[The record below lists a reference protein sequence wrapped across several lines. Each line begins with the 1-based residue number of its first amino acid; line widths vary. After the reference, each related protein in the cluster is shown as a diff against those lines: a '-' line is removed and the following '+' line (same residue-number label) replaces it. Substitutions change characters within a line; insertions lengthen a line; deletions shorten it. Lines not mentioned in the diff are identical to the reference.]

1 MKLLGW
7 MHRKLRS
14 NNDVFKEFNSGGGG
28 ANNCITGFASP
39 DPDTFI
45 ASATEYFA
53 AGEAFGNTHASPPVT
68 AGDLFT
74 FGGSGLLTI
83 GTLGIAAVAIP
94 GSDDDDYEVDF
105 DLDVDVSDGT
115 VEDYEE
121 DDGSVTPAFTFPPA
135 QPAEAS
141 ITVEKAVAMVE
152 AIAEKDD
159 DTTTEDDLMVVS
171 TELEKVLGGGSGD
184 VASARVSFAM
194 GVDCPLQGFLFGSP
208 VSDVESRPDQ
218 PHRDSGSRRTSLGEL
233 FMRTR
238 FAEEK
243 VALVA
248 VAEGEDDVGDG
259 AAPGGE
265 RDDGRAGKGGGDKTI
280 KKRKVKDG
288 KGATGGVMPATVT
301 KSKFQK
307 ILQIFHRKVYP
318 ENTLLA
324 RNLTKK
330 NRKRG
335 AAGDPDEPAAAAESP
350 EIRCRKDQ
358 RMPGFG
364 CCTNRA
370 FIASPCSAGGELNGS
385 KSGHWIKTDADCE

>member
-1 MKLLGW
+1 MDEL
-7 MHRKLRS
+7 
-14 NNDVFKEFNSGGGG
+14 NTCTGG

-39 DPDTFI
+39 DPDTFL

-53 AGEAFGNTHASPPVT
+53 AGEAAFDTTHASPPVT

-94 GSDDDDYEVDF
+94 GDDDDYEVDF
-105 DLDVDVSDGT
+105 DLEVDVSDGT
-115 VEDYEE
+115 VEDHEE
-121 DDGSVTPAFTFPPA
+121 DDGRVTPTFTFPPA

-141 ITVEKAVAMVE
+141 VTVEKAVAMVE

-171 TELEKVLGGGSGD
+171 TELEKVLGGGGGD

-259 AAPGGE
+259 AAAGGE

-280 KKRKVKDG
+280 KKRKVKDE
-288 KGATGGVMPATVT
+288 KGASGGVMPATVT

-330 NRKRG
+330 SRKRG
-335 AAGDPDEPAAAAESP
+335 AAGDPDEPLQAASP
-350 EIRCRKDQ
+350 ELRCRKDQ
-358 RMPGFG
+358 RMPAFG
-364 CCTNRA
+364 CCTNRT
-370 FIASPCSAGGELNGS
+370 FSASPCSAGELNGS